1 MRFEVALAVL
11 VFPIAFPQFLTGCY
25 EKRPHELVLND
36 FESDSDLDRIDW
48 NCRTLF
54 FLSEEHVSAGR
65 HSLGMK
71 LFPAAYPGLSL
82 KLAESNWSAYD
93 LIALDIDN
101 PQEEML
107 DIVVRIDDRPDYP
120 DYEDRYNVR
129 YTLLPGSNH
138 LRIPL
143 NSLCTSGT
151 ARPLNLRSISQF
163 MFFMVDTQVIYRL
176 YVDHVRLIS
185 LTSFK

>member
-11 VFPIAFPQFLTGCY
+11 VFSIMFPQFLTGCY
-25 EKRPHELVLND
+25 EKSPRELVLND

-54 FLSEEHVSAGR
+54 FLSGEHVSAGR

-82 KLAESNWSAYD
+82 KLTESNWSGYD

-101 PQEEML
+101 PQDEML
-107 DIVVRIDDRPDYP
+107 EIMVRIDDRPDYP
-120 DYEDRYNVR
+120 DYEDRYNGC

-143 NSLCTSGT
+143 NSLRTSGT
-151 ARPLNLRSISQF
+151 GRLLNLRSISRF
-163 MFFMVDTQVIYRL
+163 MFFMVDTQAIYRF
-176 YVDHVRLIS
+176 YVDHIRLIN
-185 LTSFK
+185 LTRPN